1 MLNRRPDESITQHH
15 KRLIYGKML
24 DKTLSDVDYSEMAE
38 LLYGKELSS
47 DSVRKMMY
55 GSCLTLQLIDAD
67 RANSGYEDD
76 LAAELEAKY
85 VELRKERQRVMD
97 QRREYNKLI
106 SASGRF
112 EYMTEALVSSAD
124 RLNDEVGIIDFE
136 TPAYQPTGVEAV
148 LILNDWHYGLKAHNI
163 WNDYNIDVC
172 IESAQRI
179 TADAI
184 SKLKLHCPEKLHVLI
199 LGDMCHGAIH
209 NSARVASEELVC
221 DQIMQVSEV
230 LAQCIAE
237 IAQHVPQVD
246 VHVTYGNHMRT
257 VQSKHDSLHRDNM
270 ERLIPWWMAQ
280 RLRDATNICV
290 AEESD
295 TEIVSLVVSGF
306 GLCATHGDLDSLHT
320 SPKVLSVAFRNK
332 LGVDISCVIFG
343 DKHHSEEFEELGIR
357 SMIAGSLC
365 GTDDY
370 ANGKRLYSSP
380 EQLMLFF
387 KEGYGIDAVYHL
399 KAR

>member
-1 MLNRRPDESITQHH
+1 MLNRRPDETAVQHH
-15 KRLIYGKML
+15 KRLIFGKLL
-24 DKTLSDVDYSEMAE
+24 DRTMSDVDYSEMAE
-38 LLYGKELSS
+38 PLYGKELSS

-55 GSCLTLQLIDAD
+55 GSCLTLQLL
-67 RANSGYEDD
+67 EDD
-76 LAAELEAKY
+76 ASSTAEDGSVAAELDAKLI
-85 VELRKERQRVMD
+85 EIRKERQKLAD
-97 QRREYNKLI
+97 QRREYNKVV

-112 EYMTEALVSSAD
+112 EYMTEQLVDSAN
-124 RLNDEVGIIDFE
+124 RLNAEISLIDFE
-136 TPAYQPTGVEAV
+136 YPESTDSTCEAV
-148 LILNDWHYGLKAHNI
+148 LILSDWHYGLKTHNI
-163 WNDYNIDVC
+163 WNDYDIETCIDSVR
-172 IESAQRI
+172 RI
-179 TADAI
+179 TVDAVERI
-184 SKLKLHCPEKLHVLI
+184 CLHEPRKLHVLV

-230 LAQCIAE
+230 LAQSISELACF
-237 IAQHVPQVD
+237 VPEVE

-270 ERLIPWWMAQ
+270 ERLIPWWLKQ
-280 RLRDATNICV
+280 RLCGAKNITI
-290 AEESD
+290 ADESD
-295 TEIVSLVVSGF
+295 TELISLMVAGY

-320 SPKVLSVAFRNK
+320 SPKVLSVAFRSR
-332 LGVDISCVIFG
+332 LGIDLSCVVFG

-380 EQLMLFF
+380 EQLMLLF
-387 KEGYGIDAVYHL
+387 EDGYGLDAVYHL